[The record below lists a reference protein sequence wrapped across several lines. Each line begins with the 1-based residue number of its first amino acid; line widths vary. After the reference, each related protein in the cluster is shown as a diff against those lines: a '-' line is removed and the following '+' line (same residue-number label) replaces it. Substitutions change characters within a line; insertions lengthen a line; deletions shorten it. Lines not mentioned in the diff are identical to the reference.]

1 MEVKYIN
8 GLFWIISD
16 DGEIIEEIGGF
27 IDFLSPLI
35 IIGEVKKECVY

>member
-1 MEVKYIN
+1 MEVKYAD

-35 IIGEVKKECVY
+35 IIGEVNGCI

>member
-1 MEVKYIN
+1 MEVKYLEE
-8 GLFWIISD
+8 LFWIIDD
-16 DGEIIEEIGGF
+16 DGKIIKELGGF